1 MMARGL
7 SDQPGAEL
15 IYGSPA
21 RLADLLR
28 AGRLDAA
35 FVSSSEYYNGDYVII
50 PGCAVSS
57 CGRGADATLFSNVP
71 LDLLRTV
78 ALDSASRSTNLL
90 LRLALHWLRPGAAV
104 GYGIRPADSC
114 RSLREFDGCLLIG
127 DVALSQ
133 CHSAEHRYDLA
144 QLWYERT
151 GLPMVLTLW
160 LARPDA
166 DPALGRTIAVACQRG
181 REQLNE
187 IVAEAAYDRGW
198 PQEFVQ
204 HYLTETL
211 DYGWSAEHEQ
221 SLQLFGEALYKLDL
235 VEHLHPLR
243 YLRESGDSASNTAP
257 PASAGAGK
265 S

>member
-15 IYGSPA
+15 VYGSPA

-57 CGRGADATLFSNVP
+57 RGKGADATLFSNVP

-78 ALDSASRSTNLL
+78 ALDTASRSTNLL

-104 GYGIRPADSC
+104 SYGIRPADSC

-144 QLWYERT
+144 QIWSDRT

-166 DPALGRTIAVACQRG
+166 DPALTGTIARAFARG
-181 REQLNE
+181 CEQLEE
-187 IVAEAAYDRGW
+187 IATEAAFDRGW
-198 PQEFVQ
+198 PREFVR

-211 DYGWSAEHEQ
+211 DFGWRAEHEQ

-243 YLRESGDSASNTAP
+243 YLGDSAESAADSAP
-257 PASAGAGK
+257 PASTGAGK
-265 S
+265 G